1 MNLISSNTK
10 LALFFYLILLLVSN
24 LLELLGLSSILI
36 FINFILDIDNSLILN
51 YFENNRI
58 FSNFTFDKKNINY
71 YILLIVIIFITKNI
85 ISSFSTFFKEKISVT
100 VQNELAHI
108 TFKNLM
114 SKSLAFHEKNSVYKL
129 FQAVMSESRKS
140 GMFFLNILQIINDLV
155 VIITVSLFVYLVNKD
170 LFLLSIT
177 LLSTSAVLYYLI
189 TKKDINLKSKLL
201 LQLRYKVVRIVFDT
215 FSLAREILTNNLFS
229 NQETIFLNRLKKYQ
243 KAQVTIQTI
252 RKLPRNFYEIIIL
265 IGLFI
270 AVISLSNFGYDKK
283 YILSFLS
290 ILVISLIRILPSI
303 TSFSSS
309 VTELSENKIS
319 YDAINNRLK
328 LNVFIKQNFY
338 KFNKIRDLSLKGLS
352 FKYKNNFILRN
363 LNLNLRNFKSL
374 GITGA
379 SGSGKSTLVKLICN
393 YLDNNRGEIIYN
405 KKIKKKNSFH
415 YNFFYLDSKP
425 FLMNGT
431 IKDNILFFS
440 KFDKKKF
447 DKVISIAQIKKNII
461 NRAAKVEDNDQLSQG
476 QKQRIVLARA
486 LYKNPS
492 LVILDE
498 VLSNIDDKN
507 VNKINANLKKY
518 GIPFIIVSHNQK
530 HLKTCEKVFMLSK
543 GNLIVQK

>member
-1 MNLISSNTK
+1 MNLISSKTK
-10 LALFFYLILLLVSN
+10 LVLFFYLILLIISN
-24 LLELLGLSSILI
+24 FLELLGLSSILI
-36 FINFILDIDNSLILN
+36 FINFILDIDNSLIFD
-51 YFENNRI
+51 YFDNNKI
-58 FSNFTFDKKNINY
+58 LTNFTFDKTNINY
-71 YILLIVIIFITKNI
+71 YILLIVVIFITKNI
-85 ISSFSTFFKEKISVT
+85 VSSLSIFFKEKISVT
-100 VQNELAHI
+100 VQNELAHM
-108 TFKNLM
+108 TYKNLM
-114 SKSLAFHEKNSVYKL
+114 NKKPVFHEKNSVYKL

-140 GMFFLNILQIINDLV
+140 GMFFLNILQIINDLL

-170 LFLLSIT
+170 LFVLSIT

-189 TKKDINLKSKLL
+189 TKRDINQKSKLL
-201 LQLRYKVVRIVFDT
+201 LQLRYRVVRIVFDS
-215 FSLAREILTNNLFS
+215 FSLAREILTNKLF
-229 NQETIFLNRLKKYQ
+229 NHQETVFLNRLKEYQ
-243 KAQVTIQTI
+243 KAQVIIQTI

-270 AVISLSNFGYDKK
+270 AVLSLSNFGYDKK

-290 ILVISLIRILPSI
+290 ILVISFIRILPSI

-309 VTELSENKIS
+309 LTELGENKIS

-328 LNVFIKQNFY
+328 HNIFKKQNFY
-338 KFNKIRDLSLKGLS
+338 KFEKITDISLNKLS
-352 FKYKNNFILRN
+352 FKYQNNFIFENLS
-363 LNLNLRNFKSL
+363 LNLKNFKSL
-374 GITGA
+374 GISGA

-393 YLDNNRGEIIYN
+393 YLDYKSGEIIYN
-405 KKIKKKNSFH
+405 EKIKKKNSFH

-447 DKVISIAQIKKNII
+447 NKVISIAQLEKNII
-461 NRAAKVEDNDQLSQG
+461 NKSAKIEDNDQISQG
-476 QKQRIVLARA
+476 QKQRVVLARA

-492 LVILDE
+492 LIVLDE

-507 VNKINANLKKY
+507 VNKININLKKY

-530 HLKTCEKVFMLSK
+530 HLKACKKVFKLSK
-543 GNLIVQK
+543 GNLTSKK

>member
-1 MNLISSNTK
+1 MNLISSKTK
-10 LALFFYLILLLVSN
+10 LVLFFYLILLIISN
-24 LLELLGLSSILI
+24 FLELLGLSSILI
-36 FINFILDIDNSLILN
+36 FINFILDIDNSLIFD
-51 YFENNRI
+51 YFDNNKI
-58 FSNFTFDKKNINY
+58 LTNFTFDKKNINY
-71 YILLIVIIFITKNI
+71 YILLIVVIFITKNI
-85 ISSFSTFFKEKISVT
+85 VSSLSIFFKEKISVT
-100 VQNELAHI
+100 VQNELAHM
-108 TFKNLM
+108 TYKNLM
-114 SKSLAFHEKNSVYKL
+114 SKKPVFHEKNSVYKL

-140 GMFFLNILQIINDLV
+140 GMFFLNILQIINDLL

-170 LFLLSIT
+170 LFVLSIT

-189 TKKDINLKSKLL
+189 TKRDINQKSKLL
-201 LQLRYKVVRIVFDT
+201 LQLRYRVVRIVFDS
-215 FSLAREILTNNLFS
+215 FSLAREILTNKLF
-229 NQETIFLNRLKKYQ
+229 NHQETVFLNRLKEYQ
-243 KAQVTIQTI
+243 KAQVIIQTI

-270 AVISLSNFGYDKK
+270 AVLSLSNFGYDKK

-290 ILVISLIRILPSI
+290 ILVISFIRILPSI

-309 VTELSENKIS
+309 LTELGENKIS

-328 LNVFIKQNFY
+328 LNIFKKQNFY
-338 KFNKIRDLSLKGLS
+338 KFEKITDISLNKLS
-352 FKYKNNFILRN
+352 FKYQNNFIFENLS
-363 LNLNLRNFKSL
+363 LNLKNFKSL
-374 GITGA
+374 GISGA

-393 YLDNNRGEIIYN
+393 YLDYKSGEIIYN
-405 KKIKKKNSFH
+405 EKIKKKNSFH

-447 DKVISIAQIKKNII
+447 NKVISIAQLEKNII
-461 NRAAKVEDNDQLSQG
+461 NKSAKIEDNDQISQG
-476 QKQRIVLARA
+476 QKQRVVLARA

-492 LVILDE
+492 LIVLDE

-507 VNKINANLKKY
+507 VNKININLKKY

-530 HLKTCEKVFMLSK
+530 HLKACKKVFKLSK
-543 GNLIVQK
+543 GNLTSKK

>member
-1 MNLISSNTK
+1 MNLISSKTK
-10 LALFFYLILLLVSN
+10 LVLFFYLILLIISN
-24 LLELLGLSSILI
+24 FLELLGLSSILI
-36 FINFILDIDNSLILN
+36 FINFILDIDNSLIFD
-51 YFENNRI
+51 YFDNNKI
-58 FSNFTFDKKNINY
+58 LTNFTFDKTNINY
-71 YILLIVIIFITKNI
+71 YILLIVVIFITKNI
-85 ISSFSTFFKEKISVT
+85 VSSLSIFFKEKISVT
-100 VQNELAHI
+100 VQNELAHM
-108 TFKNLM
+108 TYKNLM
-114 SKSLAFHEKNSVYKL
+114 NKKPVFHEKNSVYKL

-140 GMFFLNILQIINDLV
+140 GMFFLNILQIINDLL

-170 LFLLSIT
+170 LFVLSIT

-189 TKKDINLKSKLL
+189 TKRDINQKSKLL
-201 LQLRYKVVRIVFDT
+201 LQLRYRVVRIVFDS
-215 FSLAREILTNNLFS
+215 FSLAREILTNKLF
-229 NQETIFLNRLKKYQ
+229 NHQETVFLNRLKEYQ
-243 KAQVTIQTI
+243 KAQVIIQTI

-270 AVISLSNFGYDKK
+270 AVLSLSNFGYDKK

-290 ILVISLIRILPSI
+290 ILVISFIRILPSI

-309 VTELSENKIS
+309 LTELGENKIS

-328 LNVFIKQNFY
+328 LNIFKKQNFY
-338 KFNKIRDLSLKGLS
+338 KFEKITDISLNKLS
-352 FKYKNNFILRN
+352 FKYQNNFIFENLS
-363 LNLNLRNFKSL
+363 LNLKNFKSL
-374 GITGA
+374 GISGA

-393 YLDNNRGEIIYN
+393 YLDYKSGEIIYN
-405 KKIKKKNSFH
+405 EKIKKKNSFH

-447 DKVISIAQIKKNII
+447 NKVISIAQLEKNII
-461 NRAAKVEDNDQLSQG
+461 NKSAKIEDNDQISQG
-476 QKQRIVLARA
+476 QKQRVVLARA

-492 LVILDE
+492 LIVLDE

-507 VNKINANLKKY
+507 VNKININLKKY

-530 HLKTCEKVFMLSK
+530 HLKACKKVFKLSK
-543 GNLIVQK
+543 GNLTSKK

>member
-1 MNLISSNTK
+1 MNLISSKTK
-10 LALFFYLILLLVSN
+10 LVLFFYLILLIISN

-36 FINFILDIDNSLILN
+36 FINFILDIDNSLIFD
-51 YFENNRI
+51 YFDNNKI
-58 FSNFTFDKKNINY
+58 LTNFTFDKTNINY
-71 YILLIVIIFITKNI
+71 YILLIVVIFITKNI
-85 ISSFSTFFKEKISVT
+85 VSSLSIFFKEKISVT
-100 VQNELAHI
+100 VQNELAHM
-108 TFKNLM
+108 TYKNLM
-114 SKSLAFHEKNSVYKL
+114 NKKPVFHEKNSVYKL

-140 GMFFLNILQIINDLV
+140 GMFFLNILQIINDLL

-170 LFLLSIT
+170 LFVLSIT

-189 TKKDINLKSKLL
+189 TKRDINQKSKLL
-201 LQLRYKVVRIVFDT
+201 LQLRYRVVRIVFDS
-215 FSLAREILTNNLFS
+215 FSLAREILTNKLF
-229 NQETIFLNRLKKYQ
+229 NHQETVFLKRLKEYQ
-243 KAQVTIQTI
+243 KAQVIIQTI

-270 AVISLSNFGYDKK
+270 AVLSLSNFGYDKK

-290 ILVISLIRILPSI
+290 ILVISFIRILPSI

-309 VTELSENKIS
+309 LTELGENKIS

-328 LNVFIKQNFY
+328 HNIFKKQNFY
-338 KFNKIRDLSLKGLS
+338 KFEKITDISLNKLS
-352 FKYKNNFILRN
+352 FKYQNNFIFENLS
-363 LNLNLRNFKSL
+363 LNLKNFKSL
-374 GITGA
+374 GISGA

-393 YLDNNRGEIIYN
+393 YLDYKSGEIIYN
-405 KKIKKKNSFH
+405 EKIKKKNSFH

-447 DKVISIAQIKKNII
+447 NKVISIAQLEKNII
-461 NRAAKVEDNDQLSQG
+461 NKSAKIEDNDQISQG
-476 QKQRIVLARA
+476 QKQRVVLARA

-492 LVILDE
+492 LIVLDE

-507 VNKINANLKKY
+507 VNKININLKKY

-530 HLKTCEKVFMLSK
+530 HLKACKKVFKLSK
-543 GNLIVQK
+543 GNLTSKK